1 MIEKKNPV
9 THVLQYILL
18 VMITVITLIPFVWML
33 SASFKLDSE
42 VFSVPI
48 RWIPEVFHWENY
60 KMIWEKIPFARFTF
74 NSAFLTV
81 IITLIQMLTCSFAA
95 YGFSKCSFKGR
106 DTLFLCYVATIAI
119 PWQVFMLPQY
129 TMMQKVGLVDT
140 KLGYILIQSF
150 GAFGV
155 FLLRQFFQG
164 IPNELLEAARIDGLS
179 EYGIYSRVVLPLA
192 KPAMATLAIFT
203 FVTIWNDFMGPL
215 IYFNVEANKTIPLG
229 IRMFL
234 GQYSTQYQLIMAA
247 SVVSLIP
254 VFIVYVFCQKYFV
267 QGIATSGLKG

>member
-1 MIEKKNPV
+1 MIEKKSPV
-9 THVLQYILL
+9 GAAVRYVLLTLVTVATLL
-18 VMITVITLIPFVWML
+18 PLVWML

-42 VFSVPI
+42 VFSIPI
-48 RWIPEVFHWENY
+48 KWIPETFHWENY
-60 KMIWEKIPFARFTF
+60 LKIWEKIPFARFTW
-74 NSAFLTV
+74 NSAKLTV
-81 IITLIQMLTCSFAA
+81 IVTLIQLLTCSFAA
-95 YGFSKCSFKGR
+95 YGFTKCHFRGR

-140 KLGYILIQSF
+140 HLGYILIQSF
-150 GAFGV
+150 AAFGV
-155 FLLRQFFQG
+155 FLLRQFYLG
-164 IPNELLEAARIDGLS
+164 IPDELLEAARIDGLS
-179 EYGIYSRVVLPLA
+179 EYGSYFRIVLPLA

-203 FVTIWNDFMGPL
+203 FVTIWNDFMGPM
-215 IYFNVEANKTIPLG
+215 IYFNSEKNKTIPLG

-234 GQYSTQYQLIMAA
+234 GQYSTEYQLIMAA

-254 VFIVYVFCQKYFV
+254 VLIMYVFCQRYFV